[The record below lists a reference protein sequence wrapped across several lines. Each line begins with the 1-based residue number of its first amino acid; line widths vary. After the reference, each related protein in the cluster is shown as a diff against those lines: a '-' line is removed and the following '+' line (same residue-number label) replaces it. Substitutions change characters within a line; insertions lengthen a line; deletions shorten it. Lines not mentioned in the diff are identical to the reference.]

1 MKKSYLPFVLSSI
14 FALMV
19 GTSGASANSNVNDNL
34 KVAWAELVSA
44 AGNYG
49 QSLWVAGSDKVHS
62 TIDEIEIGI
71 DNAVKNVKQGAQK
84 IKYGIISTYESAE
97 ELARQGWQKMGEYYI
112 ATSDAI
118 HGFVDEAKDKFT
130 MIVRTQ
136 KCVFKYNI
144 KTAVDMFKQ
153 IGDIPAEK
161 WSEFTICMDEQD
173 AWAQMVSE
181 YGHVYG
187 QNIKCL
193 ALLGA
198 PNTPK
203 VAEAVVEMY
212 NARLRGYK
220 QYCSNGASGT
230 LEPMPFQPLTV
241 NEKGVY
247 DILSADQQA
256 TNLVGTATQP
266 ANVVAQNVPKAGDP
280 CSVQYST
287 SARYINV
294 GGGKLSCAATE
305 CQAGTYLVRNAQ
317 GQSQG
322 WCKSGID
329 PHAGPVREDFDMSSL
344 QLSVAVLDVKPIDAP
359 DIDVSRLSL
368 TAPATVPAVSE
379 VDAKLAGID
388 AKAAAQKQEIL
399 NEARCKELG
408 AKAVEMAAC
417 KKNPDEWGKQKL
429 AKMQAEQTKDAN
441 EQKCL
446 DLGLRRATVEF
457 NQCKSDPTTY
467 AANKQVCDGLGLNSV
482 EFGKCM
488 KNPTEYS
495 TQRLAQL
502 QAQQAEAQKKAT
514 CDSLG
519 ATSGANKNL
528 CMENP
533 DAYKTAKSQ
542 CDGMNAT
549 GAAFNKCI
557 KDPSGYKVQY
567 DLEMAAKNSGMSV
580 REYEQAQ
587 DREAEIKRLQQSLGL
602 IQS

>member
-1 MKKSYLPFVLSSI
+1 MKLLYPILLSSVFVINGAFAEENASVSWFHKAQSGLSAGLGTVTGAIAGKNLSPEAIAKVIKQVDALPAKSYQLMGEEFTDAKPILMQCIKDRKEITVLS
-14 FALMV
+14 FTYCCELALD
-19 GTSGASANSNVNDNL
+19 TSYSHKCADILAKVVEEHNNSVKIGEVCQPENDHLARLGKYVWVNGVKKCASTDC
-34 KVAWAELVSA
+34 
-44 AGNYG
+44 
-49 QSLWVAGSDKVHS
+49 
-62 TIDEIEIGI
+62 
-71 DNAVKNVKQGAQK
+71 KQGA
-84 IKYGIISTYESAE
+84 Y
-97 ELARQGWQKMGEYYI
+97 
-112 ATSDAI
+112 
-118 HGFVDEAKDKFT
+118 V
-130 MIVRTQ
+130 
-136 KCVFKYNI
+136 
-144 KTAVDMFKQ
+144 
-153 IGDIPAEK
+153 
-161 WSEFTICMDEQD
+161 
-173 AWAQMVSE
+173 
-181 YGHVYG
+181 
-187 QNIKCL
+187 
-193 ALLGA
+193 
-198 PNTPK
+198 
-203 VAEAVVEMY
+203 
-212 NARLRGYK
+212 
-220 QYCSNGASGT
+220 
-230 LEPMPFQPLTV
+230 
-241 NEKGVY
+241 
-247 DILSADQQA
+247 
-256 TNLVGTATQP
+256 
-266 ANVVAQNVPKAGDP
+266 
-280 CSVQYST
+280 
-287 SARYINV
+287 
-294 GGGKLSCAATE
+294 
-305 CQAGTYLVRNAQ
+305 VRNAQ

-329 PHAGPVREDFDMSSL
+329 PHVGPVREDFDMSFL
-344 QLSVAVLDVKPIDAP
+344 QSSVAKLDVKPIGAP

-417 KKNPDEWGKQKL
+417 KKNPEEWGKQKL

-446 DLGLRRATVEF
+446 DLGLRKATIEF

-542 CDGMNAT
+542 CDGMNAV

-557 KDPSGYKVQY
+557 KDPAGYKVTY
-567 DLEMAAKNSGMSV
+567 DLEMVAQNSGMSV

-602 IQS
+602 I

>member
-19 GTSGASANSNVNDNL
+19 GTSGASAGSSANDNL
-34 KVAWAELVSA
+34 KIAWAELVSA

-49 QSLWVAGSDKVHS
+49 QSLWIAGSDKVHAVG
-62 TIDEIEIGI
+62 DKIEQGI
-71 DNAVKNVKQGAQK
+71 DNAVQNVKQGAQK
-84 IKYGIISTYESAE
+84 IKYGIVSTYESAE

-118 HGFVDEAKDKFT
+118 HGFVDDAKDKFT

-136 KCVFKYNI
+136 NCVFKYNI

-161 WSEFTICMDEQD
+161 WSRFALCVDKQA
-173 AWAQMVSE
+173 AWGQMVSE

-187 QNIKCL
+187 QYAECL

-198 PNTPK
+198 PNTPM
-203 VAEAVVEMY
+203 VAKAVVEMY
-212 NARLRGYK
+212 TARLNAYN
-220 QYCSNGASGT
+220 QYCSNGASGIV
-230 LEPMPFQPLTV
+230 EPIPVQPLMV
-241 NEKGVY
+241 NEEGVN
-247 DILSADQQA
+247 DVLSADQQA
-256 TNLVGTATQP
+256 TTLVGGATQP
-266 ANVVAQNVPKAGDP
+266 ANAVAQNVHKAGDP

-305 CQAGTYLVRNAQ
+305 CQSGTYLVRNAQ

-329 PHAGPVREDFDMSSL
+329 PHTGPVREDFDMSFL
-344 QLSVAVLDVKPIDAP
+344 QSSVAKLDVKPIGAP
-359 DIDVSRLSL
+359 DIDMSRLSL
-368 TAPATVPAVSE
+368 TAPVTVPAVSE

-446 DLGLRRATVEF
+446 DLGLRKATVEF

-482 EFGKCM
+482 EFNKCM

-519 ATSGANKNL
+519 ATSGANKSL

-549 GAAFNKCI
+549 GTAFNKCI
-557 KDPSGYKVQY
+557 KDPAGYKVQY
-567 DLEMAAKNSGMSV
+567 DLEMAAKNSGMTV

-602 IQS
+602 I